1 MLIIDSAGVETYYL
15 HVTTPPEIRT
25 PYAKQINTPWA
36 RKTDWELFQAKL
48 RIFMGHRP
56 RWSVATV
63 LTLTMLVIISL
74 FMSITTL
81 MEIRREETIFRA
93 HLEQMALLY
102 LNSVRQVYLDTGGE
116 DASSY
121 AHLMVGTGQGVPEVS
136 ELALFSETGEPLA
149 TLVMPADNTSAAKVQ
164 KIRPSD
170 FASVPVIRHVQ
181 DYLHVSAPIISEGR
195 TVGFVRFR
203 MTSSSVSEAVKN
215 LAVSAL
221 VQALLMIA
229 VAFPITFLVAQR
241 FTRPIKTLVKAAE
254 SVGAGTLDV
263 DMPPMDDRNDEFGDL
278 NRSFHGMVEA
288 LKESRNRLERA
299 QQRNVQTA
307 KMVAVDK
314 LANGVAHEINN
325 PLASILGFAQLGKQK
340 LSRFDG
346 ETIERDEIAF
356 LDRYLGFVET
366 EAMRCGQII
375 SRMLRF
381 TLSPEQQMMPT
392 DVNQQVEQFIRM
404 NINQLAQSGVTP
416 ELRLGGSLP
425 KIDAEVIS
433 LLRVFNQVLSN
444 AIKAMPGGGTLR
456 VSTFTKQESPE
467 APFTNVVVEIQDTGH
482 GIPSEIVDKVF
493 DPFFTTGEPG
503 RGTGLGL
510 YVTYQIIK
518 QHGADIEIVSQ
529 EGEGTTVTMTFPVP
543 MPPVLVT
550 GEDLDDTNKPAE
562 EV

>member
-543 MPPVLVT
+543 MPPVLVM
-550 GEDLDDTNKPAE
+550 GEDPDDTSKPAE

>member
-1 MLIIDSAGVETYYL
+1 
-15 HVTTPPEIRT
+15 RT

-121 AHLMVGTGQGVPEVS
+121 THLMVGTGRGVPDVS
-136 ELALFSETGEPLA
+136 QLALFSETGEPLA
-149 TLVMPADNTSAAKVQ
+149 TLVMPADNTSAANVQ

-181 DYLHVSAPIISEGR
+181 DYLDVSAPIISEGR

-543 MPPVLVT
+543 MPPVLVM
-550 GEDLDDTNKPAE
+550 GEDPDDTSKPAE

>member
-149 TLVMPADNTSAAKVQ
+149 TLVMPADNTSAANVQ

-170 FASVPVIRHVQ
+170 FASGPVIRHVQ

-340 LSRFDG
+340 LSRFEG

-416 ELRLGGSLP
+416 ELRLGDSLP

-493 DPFFTTGEPG
+493 DPFFTTGDPG

-550 GEDLDDTNKPAE
+550 GEDPDDTSKPAE

>member
-1 MLIIDSAGVETYYL
+1 MWAGREDIDG
-15 HVTTPPEIRT
+15 
-25 PYAKQINTPWA
+25 YAPV
-36 RKTDWELFQAKL
+36 
-48 RIFMGHRP
+48 
-56 RWSVATV
+56 VA
-63 LTLTMLVIISL
+63 
-74 FMSITTL
+74 
-81 MEIRREETIFRA
+81 
-93 HLEQMALLY
+93 
-102 LNSVRQVYLDTGGE
+102 
-116 DASSY
+116 
-121 AHLMVGTGQGVPEVS
+121 
-136 ELALFSETGEPLA
+136 
-149 TLVMPADNTSAAKVQ
+149 
-164 KIRPSD
+164 
-170 FASVPVIRHVQ
+170 
-181 DYLHVSAPIISEGR
+181 EGR
-195 TVGFVRFR
+195 TVGLGRVRR
-203 MTSSSVSEAVKN
+203 GSASWSEAVKN

-229 VAFPITFLVAQR
+229 VAFPISFLVAQR

-340 LSRFDG
+340 LSRFEG

-416 ELRLGGSLP
+416 ELRLGDSLS

-503 RGTGLGL
+503 RGTGL
-510 YVTYQIIK
+510 
-518 QHGADIEIVSQ
+518 
-529 EGEGTTVTMTFPVP
+529 
-543 MPPVLVT
+543 
-550 GEDLDDTNKPAE
+550 
-562 EV
+562 

>member
-149 TLVMPADNTSAAKVQ
+149 TLVMPADNTSAANVQ

-550 GEDLDDTNKPAE
+550 GEDPDDTSKPAE

>member
-149 TLVMPADNTSAAKVQ
+149 TLVMPADNTSAANVQ

-241 FTRPIKTLVKAAE
+241 FTRPIKTLAKAAE

-543 MPPVLVT
+543 MPPVLVM
-550 GEDLDDTNKPAE
+550 GEDPDDTSKPAE

>member
-1 MLIIDSAGVETYYL
+1 
-15 HVTTPPEIRT
+15 
-25 PYAKQINTPWA
+25 
-36 RKTDWELFQAKL
+36 
-48 RIFMGHRP
+48 MGHRP

-149 TLVMPADNTSAAKVQ
+149 TLVMPADNTSAANVQ

-241 FTRPIKTLVKAAE
+241 FTRPIKTLAKAAE

-340 LSRFDG
+340 LSRFEG

-550 GEDLDDTNKPAE
+550 GEDPDDTSKPAE

>member
-102 LNSVRQVYLDTGGE
+102 LNSVRQVYFDAGGE
-116 DASSY
+116 DAFSY

-149 TLVMPADNTSAAKVQ
+149 TLVMPADNTSAANVQ

-221 VQALLMIA
+221 VQASLMIA

-543 MPPVLVT
+543 MPPVLVM
-550 GEDLDDTNKPAE
+550 GEDPDDTSKPAE

>member
-149 TLVMPADNTSAAKVQ
+149 TLVMPADNTSAANVQ

-181 DYLHVSAPIISEGR
+181 DYLDVSAPIISEGR

-550 GEDLDDTNKPAE
+550 GEDPDDTSKPAE

>member
-149 TLVMPADNTSAAKVQ
+149 TLVMPADNTSAANVQ

-170 FASVPVIRHVQ
+170 FASGPVIRHVQ
-181 DYLHVSAPIISEGR
+181 DYLDVSAPIISEGR

-203 MTSSSVSEAVKN
+203 MTSSSVSEALKN

-241 FTRPIKTLVKAAE
+241 FTRPIKTLAKAAE

-340 LSRFDG
+340 LSRFEG

-543 MPPVLVT
+543 MPPVLVM
-550 GEDLDDTNKPAE
+550 GEDPDDTSKPAE

>member
-149 TLVMPADNTSAAKVQ
+149 TLVVPADNTSAANVQ

-170 FASVPVIRHVQ
+170 FASGPVIRHVQ

-241 FTRPIKTLVKAAE
+241 FTRPIKTLAKAAE

-340 LSRFDG
+340 LSRFKG

-416 ELRLGGSLP
+416 ELRLGDSLP

-550 GEDLDDTNKPAE
+550 GEDPDDTSKPAE